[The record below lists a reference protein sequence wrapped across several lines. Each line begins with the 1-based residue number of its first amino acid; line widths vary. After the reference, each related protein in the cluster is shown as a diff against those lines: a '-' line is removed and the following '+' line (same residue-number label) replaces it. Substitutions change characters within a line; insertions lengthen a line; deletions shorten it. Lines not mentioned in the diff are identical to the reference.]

1 MLHQLVCSDEEVES
15 FDRQI
20 CMEKW
25 AELITRGVDKPL
37 PTTPQFTA
45 YDVELERDPLRW
57 EHQNSREQQKL
68 EIEMRLR
75 ERELALKEEELQMT
89 RKLKGDELELQMQQI
104 KNKQELE
111 NTLTMKTKRFSDA
124 LKGALIKMSSDP
136 VEVASFF
143 RQIDDLYRKFKVPKN
158 LRATLVKPYLNDKA
172 KPVVARLDP
181 CLADDYE
188 SMKEAILREFE
199 TTSSYLLN
207 KFQTVTKD
215 SSETFILYGSKL
227 MTHVRKG
234 GSTVLTVRV
243 RYIIKAPLVLMGL
256 SN

>member
-1 MLHQLVCSDEEVES
+1 MYGEMGRIDYS
-15 FDRQI
+15 
-20 CMEKW
+20 
-25 AELITRGVDKPL
+25 GVDEPL

-45 YDVELERDPLRW
+45 YDVELARGRLRL
-57 EHQNSREQQKL
+57 EQQKYEREQEKY

-75 ERELALKEEELQMT
+75 ERELDLKEEELQMP
-89 RKLKGDELELQMQQI
+89 RKLKEDELELQKQQI

-143 RQIDDLYRKFKVPKN
+143 RQIDDLYTKFEVPEN

-172 KPVVARLDP
+172 KLVVARLDP
-181 CLADDYE
+181 SLADDYRLL
-188 SMKEAILREFE
+188 KEAILREFK
-199 TTSSYLLN
+199 TTPSYLLN
-207 KFQTVTKD
+207 KFQTLTKD

-227 MTHVRKG
+227 MTLLNYYLDSRSVDKDF
-234 GSTVLTVRV
+234 TKVLQLFVCDRV
-243 RYIIKAPLVLMGL
+243 KAVLDDA
-256 SN
+256 